1 MQFSS
6 FLRGFVLVRRLIYY
20 TTLSDFC
27 QAFFQ
32 SFLKFFLDR
41 GSGSFP
47 VSLDQV
53 VSLFIIPH
61 FKLFVK
67 RFFRFFQIFFSL
79 TRPDSVIF
87 LALCPALRLPSGLA
101 ANLFIIP
108 HFGSL
113 VKRLFKISFEF
124 FLSQTLLKTF
134 QTIQFSQSCV
144 LSRPSSFA
152 LSSDSFI
159 IIPRFPE
166 KVKQKKLLIFYGILC
181 FFPVPIF

>member
-1 MQFSS
+1 MLGVPPAFVLSQDQTLHRVVSPNQFYLILKSGSLRIARNYCLRFIVLSDFSKYNADQISSIRIDQGFQFFLPFLFSHCSVFKMQFSS

-67 RFFRFFQIFFSL
+67 RFFQIFS
-79 TRPDSVIF
+79 
-87 LALCPALRLPSGLA
+87 
-101 ANLFIIP
+101 NLFLP
-108 HFGSL
+108 ADPNL
-113 VKRLFKISFEF
+113 
-124 FLSQTLLKTF
+124 
-134 QTIQFSQSCV
+134 
-144 LSRPSSFA
+144 
-152 LSSDSFI
+152 
-159 IIPRFPE
+159 
-166 KVKQKKLLIFYGILC
+166 
-181 FFPVPIF
+181 